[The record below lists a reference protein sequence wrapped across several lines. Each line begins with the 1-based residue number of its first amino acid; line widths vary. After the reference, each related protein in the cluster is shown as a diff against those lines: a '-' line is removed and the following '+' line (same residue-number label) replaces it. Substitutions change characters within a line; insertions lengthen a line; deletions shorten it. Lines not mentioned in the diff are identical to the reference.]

1 MNKSHHHLQATIA
14 ECLQD
19 KLGGLHKK
27 YAKKLQKTI
36 ASAAKKL
43 VRKYA
48 RLEAKEQE
56 GHKKAK
62 PVATQPAPEKVVL
75 RATKATPPSAT
86 AKRPGPVARGGQK
99 KAAPAK
105 VAAGA

>member
-1 MNKSHHHLQATIA
+1 MNKSHQLQVAIV
-14 ECLQD
+14 ECLQN
-19 KLGGLHKK
+19 KLSGLNEKH
-27 YAKKLQKTI
+27 AKKLQKTI
-36 ASAAKKL
+36 VNAAKKL

-48 RLEAKEQE
+48 KLEAREQK
-56 GHKKAK
+56 GKKKAQ
-62 PVATQPAPEKVVL
+62 PAAAQPAPK
-75 RATKATPPSAT
+75 KALVGAAKAAPQPAT